1 MVNFARNIIMKPVH
15 VTAAVIR
22 KNRRILLCGRARKSV
37 YADELEF
44 PGGKQEPGE
53 TLPQCLQREIR
64 EELGADVLVLDQIGE
79 NIVQVG
85 DKCYHLHFLR
95 AMFRPDSPEPVP
107 REGQKMFWGR
117 TAELDSAPML
127 PGDAHLAALL
137 AEAEKTENLS
147 IRHNKTADPAFYAVK
162 ENN

>member
-1 MVNFARNIIMKPVH
+1 MKPVH

-22 KNRRILLCGRARKSV
+22 KNGRILLCGRVRKTV

-64 EELGADVLVLDQIGE
+64 EELGAEVMVLDQIGE
-79 NIVQVG
+79 NTVQVG
-85 DKCYHLHFLR
+85 DRCYHLHFLR
-95 AMFRPDSPEPVP
+95 TVFRQDSPEPVP
-107 REGQKMFWGR
+107 REGQKMFWGN

-127 PGDAHLAALL
+127 PGDAHLAKLL
-137 AEAEKTENLS
+137 ADAEKKENLS
-147 IRHNKTADPAFYAVK
+147 TGYNKNAAPAFYAVK
-162 ENN
+162 ENNRT